1 MENAVNVEKE
11 PVNAEGQTEAEYLAA
26 YDRNA
31 YEHPSYTVDNLL
43 LSDMGGRLAVLM
55 IKRGNHPHIGKWA
68 LPGGFVN
75 AGESAEAAAKRELKE
90 ETGIEADEEQLITVS
105 TPGRDPRGWT
115 VSTVFF
121 GVLPQ
126 PVLAAAA
133 DDARE
138 ARWFNVDYY
147 ATGDT
152 YKLVLQSETETVT
165 SELLVHRNK
174 DGKIDLNDGKILVQG
189 GIAFDHAKLILY
201 AVESL

>member
-1 MENAVNVEKE
+1 MENAENEL
-11 PVNAEGQTEAEYLAA
+11 VNAEGQTEAEFLAA

-43 LSDMGGRLAVLM
+43 LCDMGGRLAVLM
-55 IKRGNHPHIGKWA
+55 IKRGNHPHLGKWA

-75 AGESAEAAAKRELKE
+75 AGESAEDAAKRELKE
-90 ETGIEADEEQLITVS
+90 ETGIEADEEQLVTVS
-105 TPGRDPRGWT
+105 TPDRDPRGWT

-121 GVLPQ
+121 GVLPEAM
-126 PVLAAAA
+126 LAQAA

-138 ARWFNVDYY
+138 ARWFTVDYY
-147 ATGDT
+147 ASGDT
-152 YKLVLQSETETVT
+152 YKLVLQSETETVS
-165 SELLVHRNK
+165 SELLVARK
-174 DGKIDLNDGKILVQG
+174 ADGKIDLNGGKILVQG